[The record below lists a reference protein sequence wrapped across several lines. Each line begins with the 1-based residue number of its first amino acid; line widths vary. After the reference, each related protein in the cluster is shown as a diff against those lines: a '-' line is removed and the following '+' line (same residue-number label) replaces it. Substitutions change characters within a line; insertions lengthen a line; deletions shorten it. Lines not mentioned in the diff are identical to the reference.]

1 MSIKLFK
8 NTNIAILI
16 IGFITLFSH
25 QDAFSQEKKTRWGV
39 QAGIGF
45 SGFGGNEIGYD
56 FSVFGATSTSR
67 KCYVQYGLGFQSL
80 QYMDEDWDS
89 DDKYNAYYISLPV
102 NFGFHF
108 PIGIGAFFVAAG
120 PNFRYMVGSSDGYFD
135 DAKKFD
141 IGLGAKYGFEFYHVQ
156 LGMGY
161 EYGLMS
167 VYDNGDH
174 NSYLN
179 FTVSVVF

>member
-1 MSIKLFK
+1 MSIKVCKNIKIVILSTLFM
-8 NTNIAILI
+8 
-16 IGFITLFSH
+16 TLFS
-25 QDAFSQEKKTRWGV
+25 QQNAFSQEKKTRWGI
-39 QAGIGF
+39 QAGVGF

-56 FSVFGATSTSR
+56 LSVFGATSTSR

-80 QYMDEDWDS
+80 QYIDDDWRS
-89 DDKYNAYYISLPV
+89 EDKYNAYYVSLPV

-108 PIGIGAFFVAAG
+108 PIGIGAFFIAAG
-120 PNFRYMVGSSDGYFD
+120 PNFRYMVGSTDDYFD
-135 DAKKFD
+135 EAKKFD

-161 EYGLMS
+161 EYSLMP
-167 VYDNGDH
+167 VFDNGDH

>member
-1 MSIKLFK
+1 MVDNKVCRKIALFSV
-8 NTNIAILI
+8 L
-16 IGFITLFSH
+16 FLTLFIH
-25 QDAFSQEKKTRWGV
+25 LNAFSQEKRTRWGI
-39 QAGIGF
+39 QAGVGF

-56 FSVFGATSTSR
+56 FSVFGATSISR

-80 QYMDEDWDS
+80 QYKDDDWRS
-89 DDKYNAYYISLPV
+89 EDKYNAYYISLPV

-108 PIGIGAFFVAAG
+108 PIGIGAFFIAAG
-120 PNFRYMVGSSDGYFD
+120 PNFRYMVSSTDDYFN

-161 EYGLMS
+161 EYGLMP
-167 VYDNGDH
+167 VFDNGDH

>member
-1 MSIKLFK
+1 MKIYRNIRIVILVILF
-8 NTNIAILI
+8 IALI
-16 IGFITLFSH
+16 SPQI
-25 QDAFSQEKKTRWGV
+25 AFSQEKKTRWGF
-39 QAGIGF
+39 QAGVGF
-45 SGFGGNEIGYD
+45 SGFGGDEIGYD

-80 QYMDEDWDS
+80 QYMDDDWNS
-89 DDKYNAYYISLPV
+89 DDKYNAYYVSLPV
-102 NFGFHF
+102 NLGFHF
-108 PIGIGAFFVAAG
+108 PIGIAAAFFISAG

-167 VYDNGDH
+167 VFEDGDH

-179 FTVSVVF
+179 FTISVVF

>member
-1 MSIKLFK
+1 MSVKVCKNIKIVILSILFM
-8 NTNIAILI
+8 
-16 IGFITLFSH
+16 TLFS
-25 QDAFSQEKKTRWGV
+25 QQNAFSQEKKTRWGI
-39 QAGIGF
+39 QAGVGF

-56 FSVFGATSTSR
+56 LSVFGATSTSR
-67 KCYVQYGLGFQSL
+67 KCYIQYGLGFQSL
-80 QYMDEDWDS
+80 QSIDDDWRS
-89 DDKYNAYYISLPV
+89 EDKYNAYYVSLPV

-108 PIGIGAFFVAAG
+108 PIGIGAFFIAAG
-120 PNFRYMVGSSDGYFD
+120 PNFRYMVGSTDDYFD
-135 DAKKFD
+135 EAKKFD

-161 EYGLMS
+161 EYGLMP
-167 VYDNGDH
+167 VYDNGDY